1 MSQRLIAAE
10 EWFGEIIKRGLVFSS
25 NAEDDCKLVRDIQR
39 NALEAAAGIAD
50 ECHAKVK
57 FDSAGNL
64 CCRETSAEIRTLL
77 PEE

>member
-39 NALEAAAGIAD
+39 NALEAAAG
-50 ECHAKVK
+50 
-57 FDSAGNL
+57 N
-64 CCRETSAEIRTLL
+64 
-77 PEE
+77 